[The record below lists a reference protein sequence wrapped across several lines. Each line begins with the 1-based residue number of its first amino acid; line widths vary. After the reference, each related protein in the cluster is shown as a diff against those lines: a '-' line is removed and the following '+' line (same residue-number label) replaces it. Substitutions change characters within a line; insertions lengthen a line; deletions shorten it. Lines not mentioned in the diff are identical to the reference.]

1 MVRGNQAVA
10 RHLVFVLDD
19 GDIVVQRAA
28 NVVELVATR
37 EQRVFNDFERDHD
50 VTDSELQVLLNA
62 NFITSYDDL
71 TVWLPPDKHPHDI
84 SYYFLDTRL
93 SPPYL
98 NMINNMLQTASLS
111 DQYVAK
117 SRLGRVAIMGESGEP
132 FSDLP
137 AAAAAQTI
145 ILKALGEHIKD
156 VAIASVEIN
165 PRLDE
170 TAPFHPREFEDLI
183 REAPMLG
190 LGDRLILI
198 VEPDEALVA
207 ALKEPLESSGV
218 DVRVASNGEAAIEI
232 LMDEEPD
239 LAVINL
245 ALPDYHGYEIIAKI
259 KKDPLTADTRIIA
272 LSDLNSEADVVFA
285 LHVAKVDD
293 YIVKPLKAS
302 VLRQRIIN
310 LMTRRL

>member
-1 MVRGNQAVA
+1 MIRGNQAVS

-28 NVVELVATR
+28 NVVELLATR

-50 VTDSELQVLLNA
+50 ITDDELQVLQNA
-62 NFITSYDDL
+62 NFIAGFDDM
-71 TVWLPPDKHPHDI
+71 TVWLPLDENPQEI
-84 SYYFLDTRL
+84 TYFYLDTRL

-98 NMINNMLQTASLS
+98 GMINNMLQTASLG

-117 SRLGRVAIMGESGEP
+117 SRLGRVAIMGVSGEP
-132 FSDLP
+132 FSNLP
-137 AAAAAQTI
+137 DAAAAQTI
-145 ILKALGEHIKD
+145 IRKALGEHISD
-156 VAIASVEIN
+156 MAIASIEIN
-165 PRLDE
+165 PRLDD
-170 TAPFHPREFEDLI
+170 TAPYLARDFKDLI
-183 REAPMLG
+183 RKAPVSG
-190 LGDRLILI
+190 LGDRMVLI
-198 VEPDEALVA
+198 VEPDVALTT
-207 ALKEPLESSGV
+207 ALYTPLSASGI
-218 DVRVASNGEAAIEI
+218 DVRIADTGETALEI

-239 LAVINL
+239 LTVINL

-259 KKDPLTADTRIIA
+259 KKDPLTANTPIIA

-293 YIVKPLKAS
+293 YIVKPVQAS
-302 VLRQRIIN
+302 VLRQRIIT